1 MEMSSKQHILQQL
14 QPRNLF
20 LKDFLLKK
28 LVGKLQVKI
37 IYFPNGG
44 FFQIRKVLSN
54 VEKKKKKHSNRSVTT
69 HPYTWVIYI
78 EIDFLRIQFCFFFTT
93 GGTFEVSPEKGNT
106 LVSSENWISFLVFL
120 AIYFLLSN
128 LFFKLWR
135 KINEKNI

>member
-1 MEMSSKQHILQQL
+1 MSSKQHILQQL

-54 VEKKKKKHSNRSVTT
+54 VEKKKKA
-69 HPYTWVIYI
+69 
-78 EIDFLRIQFCFFFTT
+78 QQ
-93 GGTFEVSPEKGNT
+93 
-106 LVSSENWISFLVFL
+106 
-120 AIYFLLSN
+120 
-128 LFFKLWR
+128 
-135 KINEKNI
+135 